1 MGGVRNADNDIKDN
15 LLRFVNKIKAPD
27 SIKKGLTK
35 SGKLSTDEE
44 MGPILAM
51 QFFLKE
57 KDLNLA
63 KWWQLGWFSIL
74 ICNMAAT
81 DATLEQIDEQLITLN
96 NLIIDLVG
104 IKEAGSVS
112 EFVHKLHFCD
122 DEKEKLSILWKII
135 NHLRSFAANI
145 DRNEY
150 VPNITADD
158 KSIVSSSAIGMGNT
172 GDIEHI
178 KKISVLF
185 LSADP
190 TNASRL
196 RLSEEF
202 REIDEQLRL
211 SKLRDYFKLEL
222 PKLSIRP
229 KDISGALLN
238 TQPQIVHFSGHG
250 TSKGALCFENET
262 GQIHI
267 VRPDAMAALF
277 EQFANQ
283 VNCVLLNACYSKT
296 QVEAISKHINY
307 VIGMKG
313 AIEDKAA
320 IAFAIG
326 FYQALG
332 AGRTIEEAYN
342 LGCVQIRLQG
352 IPEHL
357 SPILIK
363 KGQLNHRS
371 ALKKQA
377 KRA

>member
-1 MGGVRNADNDIKDN
+1 MISKNEVLFCGQASLIWGMGGVRDADDAIKDN
-15 LLRFVNKIKAPD
+15 LIRFVNKINAPD

-44 MGPILAM
+44 MSPILAT

-57 KDLNLA
+57 KDSNLA

-81 DATLEQIDEQLITLN
+81 NATLEQIDEQLINLN
-96 NLIIDLVG
+96 NLIINLVG
-104 IKEAGSVS
+104 IKEAELIS
-112 EFVHKLHFCD
+112 EFVHKLHICD
-122 DEKEKLSILWKII
+122 DEKEKISILSKII
-135 NHLRSFAANI
+135 NHLRSF
-145 DRNEY
+145 
-150 VPNITADD
+150 VADAD
-158 KSIVSSSAIGMGNT
+158 GNK
-172 GDIEHI
+172 IN
-178 KKISVLF
+178 KISVLF

-196 RLSEEF
+196 RLDEEF

-211 SKLRDYFKLEL
+211 SELRDSFKLEL
-222 PKLSIRP
+222 PKLSVRP

-238 TQPQIVHFSGHG
+238 TKPDIVHFSGHG
-250 TSKGALCFENET
+250 TSNGALCLENET
-262 GQIHI
+262 GQIHT
-267 VRPDAMAALF
+267 VQPDTMAALF

-283 VNCVLLNACYSKT
+283 VNCILLNACYSKT
-296 QVEAISKHINY
+296 QAEAISEHINY
-307 VIGMKG
+307 VIGMNK
-313 AIEDKAA
+313 AIGDEAA

-342 LGCVQIRLQG
+342 LGCVQIRLLG

-357 SPILIK
+357 TLMLIK
-363 KGQLNHRS
+363 KGQLQS
-371 ALKKQA
+371 
-377 KRA
+377 